1 MPKIYGT
8 IKTIRRVEMAKKKSI
23 NQQRQEAGELQ
34 VGRKFGI
41 TKIKKAIRKTDFER
55 LLSFVSK
62 NNYMNHPTKSKL
74 KIAYTLLFCTGCRIS
89 EILYFTKDDLATIIK
104 YEEISLNNSTKTKKP
119 RLIRFSDEHIQ
130 LIKNIVPSETG
141 YLFKR
146 NNTLEPMTITGLT
159 TLCNNYIQIALG
171 DLYSSHGFR
180 RNMISTILRETGR
193 VKAAQQHIG
202 HISPITTA
210 KYDTLEDDEIKNILN
225 RAKW

>member
-1 MPKIYGT
+1 
-8 IKTIRRVEMAKKKSI
+8 MAKQKSI

-34 VGRKFGI
+34 VGRKVGI
-41 TKIKKAIRKTDFER
+41 TKVKKAIRKVDFER
-55 LLSFVSK
+55 LLDFVSK
-62 NNYMNHPTKSKL
+62 NKYMNHPTKAKL

-89 EILYFTKDDLATIIK
+89 EILNFTKEDLETILK
-104 YEEISLNNSTKTKKP
+104 FEEISLNNSTKTKKP
-119 RLIRFSDEHIQ
+119 RLIRFSNEHIEY
-130 LIKNIVPSETG
+130 IRKIVPEKETG

-146 NNTLEPMTITGLT
+146 NNSIEPMTITGLT

-193 VKAAQQHIG
+193 IKAAQEHIG
-202 HISPITTA
+202 HTSPVTTA

>member
-1 MPKIYGT
+1 MPKD
-8 IKTIRRVEMAKKKSI
+8 KSK
-23 NQQRQEAGELQ
+23 NQQRLEAGELQ
-34 VGRKFGI
+34 VGRKVGI
-41 TKIKKAIRKTDFER
+41 TKVKKAIRKVDFER
-55 LLSFVSK
+55 LIDFVSK
-62 NNYMNHPTKSKL
+62 NKYMNYPSKSKL

-89 EILYFTKDDLATIIK
+89 EIVKFTKNDLEYIIK
-104 YEEISLNNSTKTKKP
+104 FEEISLNNMTKTKKP
-119 RLIRFSDEHIQ
+119 RLIKFSDEHIE
-130 LIKNIVPSETG
+130 LIKKIIPKELG

-146 NNTLEPMTITGLT
+146 NNSLKPMTISGLT
-159 TLCNNYIQIALG
+159 ALCNNYIQICLG
-171 DLYSSHGFR
+171 DLYSTHGFR